1 MRLEEAPD
9 AIAELL
15 VVEHD
20 GIERPALLGGM
31 GADELDEVVVE
42 ALLVLGL
49 TTVDGQLVVLGHVS
63 VEDDLKDGVV
73 LPEETLHDDWGR
85 RNTVVGRTARPVGP
99 IAGAHGHGEEE
110 ALVKVLV
117 LEDALNGFQRNRG
130 GSPTAAD
137 GAATLLSH
145 SFGGSRG
152 GHGNAARRGLAHRCR
167 CDHSLGTGSRRL
179 GIAETRQLGAIRWR
193 DGVGTSRQRRANGQR
208 RLEPLVKLVLGDGG
222 SCLGDGL
229 RRLEVGRIP
238 KVGTRTDG
246 NRRMSRRP
254 SDRHELVLDLTAL
267 LHVVDRGDF
276 RRQAEGGR
284 TEALQMGRGSGIT
297 DVEVLEVGAPLADM
311 SVGSGPCTLHVAK
324 RRSPEIAAAAWS
336 WKGRGPNL
344 LMEGRGS
351 AEGRVRT
358 GTGSGGGSKD
368 IWRSTDLLLTEG
380 SSPRIVSER
389 RGPRILDRCNAAI
402 RRGTGVGPIAKER
415 GGAAAPALQ
424 VLILRGVGSRPGLR
438 QDGRDGT
445 DGIGLL
451 LG

>member
-254 SDRHELVLDLTAL
+254 SDRHELILALPAL
-267 LHVVDRGDF
+267 LNVVDRGDLW
-276 RRQAEGGR
+276 RQAEGGR
-284 TEALQMGRGSGIT
+284 TEALQMGRGSGIA
-297 DVEVLEVGAPLADM
+297 DVEILEVGTPLADV

-344 LMEGRGS
+344 LVVGRGGT
-351 AEGRVRT
+351 EGRVRT
-358 GTGSGGGSKD
+358 GTGSREGSKD

-380 SSPRIVSER
+380 SSPRIVIER
-389 RGPRILDRCNAAI
+389 RDPRILDRCNAAI